1 VRFDRNRYSVD
12 AKAAVRPVS
21 IHAYADRVVIRMDGE
36 VVAEHAR
43 VFGRD
48 RTVYEPW
55 HYVPVL
61 AGSPERCATARP
73 FGLGAVP
80 MLAAVRH
87 KLGKSNDAD
96 RQFVEILMAA
106 REFSLEAVEAACAGA
121 LAAGT
126 CTSAV
131 IVNLLARQTSRWW
144 PNRSPLRRPW
154 CWPSRQWLT
163 APATTLCC
171 RGPAMARHDLLA
183 MMLELHL
190 AGMRAAYDEVMA
202 DGIVGSIRPNV
213 SSAIC

>member
-61 AGSPERCATARP
+61 ARKPGALRNGAP
-73 FGLGAVP
+73 FRDWEPSP

-131 IVNLLARQTSRWW
+131 IVNLLARQTK
-144 PNRSPLRRPW
+144 PVVAEPV
-154 CWPSRQWLT
+154 
-163 APATTLCC
+163 ATPETLVLAIPPVADC
-171 RGPAMARHDLLA
+171 ARYDALLQGA
-183 MMLELHL
+183 CH
-190 AGMRAAYDEVMA
+190 GAA
-202 DGIVGSIRPNV
+202 
-213 SSAIC
+213 